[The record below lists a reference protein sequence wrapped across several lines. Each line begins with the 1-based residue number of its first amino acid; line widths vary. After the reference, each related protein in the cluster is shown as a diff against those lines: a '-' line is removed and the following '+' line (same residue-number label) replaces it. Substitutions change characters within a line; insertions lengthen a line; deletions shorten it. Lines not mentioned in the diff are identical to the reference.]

1 MHIFVPIMPI
11 NFLKEIIQQERIS
24 SNGEYWIRKSPS
36 EVCIDYIEGFYLFY
50 DIDNKTDH
58 WIFNDGSPSIM
69 LFPDR
74 NNKARINIDSKE
86 NIVKSGWIDAGVMK
100 KVYVRYLEDLDYI
113 LIIRFKPE
121 YFHKLFNLQP
131 SFFKC
136 RNIATFTE
144 INFDRELLNQ
154 VFATDSIDN
163 KITVVELYI
172 KSLITTKDRIGLLNS
187 AVELINQTKGQ
198 ISVAN
203 VIKEIGASYKW
214 LERNFSKYMGLT
226 PKEYIQLQRF
236 ISAYLN
242 LHAEPDDLLNVAIAN
257 GYYDYNHFLKEFKDF
272 TGKTPVEYISR
283 KEVPFTENFNQK
295 SIFTTL

>member
-1 MHIFVPIMPI
+1 MPI
-11 NFLKEIIQQERIS
+11 NFLKEIIQQERLS
-24 SNGEYWIRKSPS
+24 SNGRYWMRKSPS
-36 EVCIDYIEGFYLFY
+36 EAYTDYIEGFYLFY

-58 WIFNDGSPSIM
+58 WIFNDGFPSII
-69 LFPDR
+69 LFPDK
-74 NNKARINIDSKE
+74 NNQVCITIDGKE
-86 NIVKSGWIDAGVMK
+86 NIVESGWIDAGVMK

-121 YFHKLFNLQP
+121 YFHQLFNLKS

-136 RNIATFTE
+136 KNITSLAE
-144 INFDRELLNQ
+144 INFDIEFLSQ
-154 VFATDSIDN
+154 IFATDSIDN
-163 KITVVELYI
+163 KINIIESYI
-172 KSLITTKDRIGLLNS
+172 KSLITLNDKVGLLKS

-198 ISVAN
+198 ISVAG
-203 VIKEIGASYKW
+203 VIREIGVNYKW
-214 LERNFSKYMGLT
+214 LERNFSKHLGLT

-242 LHAEPDDLLNVAIAN
+242 LHADPNDLLNVAITN

-283 KEVPFTENFNQK
+283 KEV
-295 SIFTTL
+295 SS